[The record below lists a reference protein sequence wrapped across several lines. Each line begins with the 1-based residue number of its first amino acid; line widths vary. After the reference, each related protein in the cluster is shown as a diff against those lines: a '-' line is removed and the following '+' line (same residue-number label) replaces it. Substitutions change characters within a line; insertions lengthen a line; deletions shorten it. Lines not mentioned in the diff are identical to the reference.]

1 MTWDM
6 ARDFCEQHGAYLVEV
21 ESDEEQ
27 TAIKNGQ
34 ILGRINSSAQ
44 ISMSLWV
51 LFIFSNL

>member
-44 ISMSLWV
+44 I
-51 LFIFSNL
+51 